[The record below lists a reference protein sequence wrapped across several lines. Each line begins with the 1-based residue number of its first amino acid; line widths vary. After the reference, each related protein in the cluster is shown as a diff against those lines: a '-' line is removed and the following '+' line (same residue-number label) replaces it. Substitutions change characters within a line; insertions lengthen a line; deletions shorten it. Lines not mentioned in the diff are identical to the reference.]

1 MYADV
6 EHLGFS
12 YTLILRM
19 IHESYPPHLHALM
32 IYMKQ

>member
-1 MYADV
+1 MYADI

-19 IHESYPPHLHALM
+19 IHEYPPHLHALM